1 MRAGDRLTDE
11 TLTPIRID
19 RVHPHDPAVR
29 ALLAALDAELAAA
42 DYTPDQQFGYDVQR
56 LVEAGVHL
64 VGAWRDG
71 RLVGIGGVEVSGD
84 DAELKRCYVDPAHR
98 GTGVSDSIL
107 QSLVAHALAVGVRVL
122 RLETGVRQHA
132 ALRFYR
138 RHGFREIPRFGPYVD
153 SVTSV
158 CLARDLTVQ

>member
-1 MRAGDRLTDE
+1 LTDE
-11 TLTPIRID
+11 TLTPISID
-19 RVHPHDPAVR
+19 RVRPQDPAVR
-29 ALLAALDAELAAA
+29 ALLAALDAELAVAEYA
-42 DYTPDQQFGYDVQR
+42 PDQQFGYDVQR
-56 LVEAGVHL
+56 LVEAGVHI

-84 DAELKRCYVDPAHR
+84 DAELKRCYVDPPHR
-98 GTGVSDSIL
+98 GTGVSDRIL
-107 QSLVAHALAVGVRVL
+107 QSLVAHARSRGVRVI
-122 RLETGVRQHA
+122 RLETGIRQHA

-158 CLARDLTVQ
+158 CLARELTAG